1 MRVHWAR
8 SQAERLVQRLID
20 GGELSAPPVDPL
32 KVARAIGLPVVSDD
46 LGPDVSGLLIRRGE
60 QVLVAVQRADPP
72 NRRNFTVAHE
82 IAHHVLGHQFQPGE
96 HVHVDKGNYISHR
109 GPRSSTGIDPK
120 EVEANQFAAALL
132 MPSALVREAAQRFG
146 STLLDSNVSE
156 LARLFKVSDQAMT
169 IRLSALGLL

>member
-8 SQAERLVQRLID
+8 NQAERLLQQLID
-20 GGELSAPPVDPL
+20 SKTIQGPPVDPL
-32 KVARAIGLPVVSDD
+32 KIARALGLHVITDD
-46 LGPDVSGLLIRRGE
+46 LGPEVSGLLIRRDR
-60 QVLVAVQRADPP
+60 QVLVAVERSDPP

-82 IAHHVLGHQFQPGE
+82 IGHYVLGHQFQSGA

-109 GPRSSTGIDPK
+109 GPRSSTGVDPK

-132 MPSALVREAAQRFG
+132 MPSRYVRAEAAKRG
-146 STLLDSNVSE
+146 MPILDSDVTA
-156 LARLFKVSDQAMT
+156 LATLFRVSDQAMT